1 MSLQLPAPSPTG
13 SQPIYQRLASHY
25 RGAIHAGS
33 LRPGDRM
40 PSLRGLMRQHDISL
54 STAMQLSRHL
64 ENEGWLEARP
74 RSGYF
79 VRRPMR
85 TTLAAF

>member
-1 MSLQLPAPSPTG
+1 MTLQMSPLTPPKTPSGSQPT
-13 SQPIYQRLASHY
+13 QPIYQRLASHY

-64 ENEGWLEARP
+64 ESEGWLEAR
-74 RSGYF
+74 RKQ
-79 VRRPMR
+79 
-85 TTLAAF
+85 